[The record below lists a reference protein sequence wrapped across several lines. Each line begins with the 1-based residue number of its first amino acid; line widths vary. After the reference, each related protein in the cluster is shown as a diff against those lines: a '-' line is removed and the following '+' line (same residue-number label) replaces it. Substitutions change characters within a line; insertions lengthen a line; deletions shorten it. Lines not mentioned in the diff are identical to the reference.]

1 MTISTLQ
8 LGVGCVYAIFM
19 WLAPDARATPTVT
32 LDDIKKMIPVGFCA
46 AGAHSSSVFA
56 LSAGAVSFGQI
67 VKAAEPAFAAL
78 VGLLIYGKQV
88 RCGTNGRAGVCRIR
102 TAAPAPAGV
111 YARTRLLA
119 DKGGSEC
126 CEWRR
131 DVTRRGLAWC
141 GADLAWRGFAWRV
154 SAPLSSRQP

>member
-1 MTISTLQ
+1 MLAFSIVGRRETTLSMSSCDRLVLQ
-8 LGVGCVYAIFM
+8 VKQDLLVGSLLKMPHFLLGHLQVPG
-19 WLAPDARATPTVT
+19 PS
-32 LDDIKKMIPVGFCA
+32 
-46 AGAHSSSVFA
+46 AGTTA
-56 LSAGAVSFGQI
+56 LSVAPAAFATAADGFKRAHTAGVD
-67 VKAAEPAFAAL
+67 EPAFAAL

-111 YARTRLLA
+111 YARTRLLT

-131 DVTRRGLAWC
+131 DATWRGLAWC
-141 GADLAWRGFAWRV
+141 GADWV
-154 SAPLSSRQP
+154 